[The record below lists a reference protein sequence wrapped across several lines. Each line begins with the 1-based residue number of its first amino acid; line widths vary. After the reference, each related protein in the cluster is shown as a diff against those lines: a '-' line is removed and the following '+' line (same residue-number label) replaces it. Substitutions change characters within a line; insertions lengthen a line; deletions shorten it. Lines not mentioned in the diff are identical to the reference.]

1 MKNVV
6 IELLNHLGLGRGAY
20 IDSLQLYCRRLN
32 EYTNNKF
39 DFRPRKDEPNIVTF
53 RQGVIVHLL
62 KLNFAPKWGDK
73 GETVESIEII
83 ENDHLF
89 GQGDDGE
96 L

>member
-20 IDSLQLYCRRLN
+20 IDSLHLYCRRLN

-53 RQGVIVHLL
+53 RQGVMVHLL

-73 GETVESIEII
+73 GETVESIEIV
-83 ENDHLF
+83 ENDHLL